1 MLYIHSWNVCHKN
14 KTEQFELCE
23 YQNVKNRQQKII
35 WSWPSLKSCTPHVAL
50 IPIILVNLKE
60 KMVGSILISWIILV
74 STAKANIREGYKMYD
89 FATWCRSD
97 GGKNTI
103 KLKTGSAIL
112 TLDEKNPVT
121 SNILKNKDISCHLE
135 LETHNTDYGFHIFF
149 DEMDLDV
156 KENSV
161 LGGPKPTT
169 CQDYV
174 QFGRDVLYF
183 TTSKSRKFC
192 GFRERL
198 FYHNATQADYARA
211 LTQGNRLFIES
222 ADHEMDVWLK
232 VKSTRYRPITRKR
245 HLRLIV
251 TVFKKGCQSND
262 MYWRKCDNT
271 NYCVRKGHFCD
282 NYANCG
288 WPDGEIASDETQ
300 KLCSNVWKNNSESSQ
315 QTGDIFTTPNVP
327 AIIMVAVGI
336 AAALVLLFV
345 IIAFAVRKLRKR
357 QQKDNISGR
366 SSNSSGSG
374 NVQGRSN
381 RRTMPEHR
389 ICSAIERDTLPEEP
403 LTVSNRE
410 RRRLS
415 YVENDVTPPLLH
427 HTDPGGGLPSA
438 PPSYEEVVHRPYV
451 PSAPMPDRS
460 DPPPYSSTVL

>member
-1 MLYIHSWNVCHKN
+1 M
-14 KTEQFELCE
+14 
-23 YQNVKNRQQKII
+23 
-35 WSWPSLKSCTPHVAL
+35 
-50 IPIILVNLKE
+50 
-60 KMVGSILISWIILV
+60 G
-74 STAKANIREGYKMYD
+74 
-89 FATWCRSD
+89 
-97 GGKNTI
+97 
-103 KLKTGSAIL
+103 TGSAIL

-161 LGGPKPTT
+161 LDGPKPTT
-169 CQDYV
+169 CHDYV

-232 VKSTRYRPITRKR
+232 VKSTRYRPIKRKR

-300 KLCSNVWKNNSESSQ
+300 KMCAEAWKKSGEYAGH
-315 QTGDIFTTPNVP
+315 TGDIFEPTNIPT
-327 AIIMVAVGI
+327 IIIVS
-336 AAALVLLFV
+336 LVVIISLFLLIFV
-345 IIAFAVRKLRKR
+345 IVRCVKK
-357 QQKDNISGR
+357 S
-366 SSNSSGSG
+366 
-374 NVQGRSN
+374 
-381 RRTMPEHR
+381 
-389 ICSAIERDTLPEEP
+389 
-403 LTVSNRE
+403 RE
-410 RRRLS
+410 IR
-415 YVENDVTPPLLH
+415 
-427 HTDPGGGLPSA
+427 
-438 PPSYEEVVHRPYV
+438 
-451 PSAPMPDRS
+451 
-460 DPPPYSSTVL
+460 